1 MTKFY
6 FDECFAS
13 ASSLSDV
20 QDRMTVL
27 MSLLNAPSEF
37 YADDVGIPC
46 GMVQT
51 LKHAHLIKEVPGKA
65 KEAFIPINMS
75 EDIYKRVPVKCW
87 RLTLDR
93 KTYREGLMEYVKD
106 ATDVFASAVL
116 VLTQVFPG

>member
-1 MTKFY
+1 MTKCY
-6 FDECFAS
+6 FDDCFSS
-13 ASSLSDV
+13 ASSLSDI

-27 MSLLNAPSEF
+27 MSLLNAPIEF

-93 KTYREGLMEYVKD
+93 KTYREGLEEYMKEV
-106 ATDVFASAVL
+106 ADVFASAL
-116 VLTQVFPG
+116 ILTRAFSG